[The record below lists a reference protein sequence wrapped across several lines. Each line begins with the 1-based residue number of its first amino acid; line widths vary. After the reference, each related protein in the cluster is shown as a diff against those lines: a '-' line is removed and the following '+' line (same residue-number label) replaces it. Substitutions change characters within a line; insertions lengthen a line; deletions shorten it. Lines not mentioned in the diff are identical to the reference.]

1 MFHLGVRA
9 ERGQRLQP
17 VTLYQEQRYHLNC
30 VVVKIFLF
38 PFGVLG
44 IPLYSWLK

>member
-1 MFHLGVRA
+1 MFHLGVRV

-17 VTLYQEQRYHLNC
+17 VILHQEQCFHLNC
-30 VVVKIFLF
+30 IVAKIFLF
-38 PFGVLG
+38 SSAVLR